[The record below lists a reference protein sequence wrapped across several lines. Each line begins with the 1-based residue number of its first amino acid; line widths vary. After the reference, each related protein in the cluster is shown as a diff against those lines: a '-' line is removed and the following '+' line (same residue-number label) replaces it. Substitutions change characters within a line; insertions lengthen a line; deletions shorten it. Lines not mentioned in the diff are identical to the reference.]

1 VELAITFLTEYPKEL
16 TNKAWQKEKS
26 ITDKLKKNTKTGL
39 GDALEAAA
47 KAWDKI
53 SWNMLI
59 ADNAMFTVDSGGKY
73 RGEEEFEFAK
83 ANAKAELAGA
93 VASAR
98 KCLMAASKEAHNT
111 SENKELSKDA
121 VKKAVTLSKGLMD
134 MESNLRDIKLDD
146 FDEKKKRW
154 LQLKDMQMKAL
165 KKDIENLEKALLA
178 VAKEPTLKYWSD
190 NVKQKFR
197 SVGNTL
203 GNFNEFKE
211 EWKTW
216 QPWDG
221 FQAERHPLVKKAKKG
236 EEAAAAEQAIKAIL
250 KETIP
255 ELAKLKKKVAKG

>member
-1 VELAITFLTEYPKEL
+1 LAITFLTDYPKEL
-16 TNKAWQKEKS
+16 TNKSWQKEKS
-26 ITDKLKKNTKTGL
+26 IADKLKSKTKTGL
-39 GDALEAAA
+39 GEALETAEE
-47 KAWDKI
+47 AWKKI
-53 SWNMLI
+53 NWESMI
-59 ADNAMFTVDSGGKY
+59 ADNAMFKVDSGGKY
-73 RGEEEFEFAK
+73 RGEEEFDFAK
-83 ANAKAELAGA
+83 GIAQAEVKGA

-98 KCLMAASKEAHNT
+98 KALMAASAAARDT
-111 SENKELSKDA
+111 SANKDMSKDA
-121 VKKAVTLSKGLMD
+121 VKKAQELSKGLMD
-134 MESNLRDIKLDD
+134 LESKLRDINLDD

-165 KKDIENLEKALLA
+165 KKDIENLEKALIA
-178 VAKEPTLKYWSD
+178 VAKEPTLDYWNT

-236 EEAAAAEQAIKAIL
+236 EELQAQEQAIKAIL

-255 ELAKLKKKVAKG
+255 ELAKLKKKVAGL

>member
-1 VELAITFLTEYPKEL
+1 MAITFLTDYPKNL

-26 ITDKLKKNTKTGL
+26 IADKLKSKTKTGL
-39 GDALEAAA
+39 GEALEAAET
-47 KAWDKI
+47 AWNKI
-53 SWNMLI
+53 SWNTLI
-59 ADNAMFTVDSGGKY
+59 ADNAMFTVDKGGKY
-73 RGEEEFEFAK
+73 RGEDEFEFAK

-98 KCLMAASKEAHNT
+98 KALMAASGAARDT
-111 SENKELSKDA
+111 SQNKDLSKDA
-121 VKKAVTLSKGLMD
+121 VKKAQELSKGLLD
-134 MESNLRDIKLDD
+134 LEANLRDIKLDD
-146 FDEKKKRW
+146 FDDKKDRW
-154 LQLKDMQMKAL
+154 LQLKGMQMKAL

-178 VAKEPTLKYWSD
+178 VAKEPTLKYWND

-211 EWKTW
+211 DWKVW

-236 EEAAAAEQAIKAIL
+236 EEAAAEEQAIKAIL

>member
-1 VELAITFLTEYPKEL
+1 MAITFLTDYPKEL

-26 ITDKLKKNTKTGL
+26 IVDKLKSKTKTGL
-39 GDALEAAA
+39 GEALEAAE
-47 KAWDKI
+47 KAWNKI
-53 SWNMLI
+53 SWKSLI

-73 RGEEEFEFAK
+73 RGEDEFEFAK

-93 VASAR
+93 VSSAR
-98 KCLMAASKEAHNT
+98 KCLMAASSAARETA
-111 SENKELSKDA
+111 ENKDLSKDA
-121 VKKAVTLSKGLMD
+121 VKKATALSKGLMD
-134 MESNLRDIKLDD
+134 HEALLRDISLDD
-146 FDEKKKRW
+146 FDDKKKRW

-211 EWKTW
+211 EWKIW

-255 ELAKLKKKVAKG
+255 ELAKLKKKVGKV